1 MLKVKRVYE
10 KKDGSD
16 GRRIYVDRLWPRGLS
31 KREAEIDEWM
41 KDLSPSADLRK
52 WFGHEPAKFEEFKR
66 RYRKELEAAESKARL
81 RQIATMSEREDVTL
95 LYSARDTEH
104 NNAVVLAELVGA
116 LMRNSTARG

>member
-1 MLKVKRVYE
+1 MKVKRVYE